1 LRHFVVKACGDYRPG
16 DRTIA
21 VHAKFPGYFSPTLD
35 RTSAGQYH
43 PAGVSERGVEALST
57 ILDEILVQKHREV
70 AAARERVP
78 FEVLQKKLPSAPPP
92 RGFLAALQ
100 AAGRPGLIAEVKKAS
115 PSAGL
120 IRPDFDPVTI
130 ARQYEVAGANCL
142 SVLTDEHF
150 FQGHLDY
157 LRDIRQIVRIPVM
170 RKEFIIDRY
179 QIAEARVAGA
189 DCVLLIAECLD
200 DAQLHDLYDYARSLG
215 MDVLIELYDLE
226 NVPRVLSTGT
236 KLLGINNRDL
246 RTFVTSL
253 EHTFRVRKL
262 VPDDVLLVSESGI
275 GTHADILRLRAE
287 GIGAVLVGESL
298 MRQADIGVAVKTL
311 MGT

>member
-1 LRHFVVKACGDYRPG
+1 MPAGVRQINFLQ
-16 DRTIA
+16 
-21 VHAKFPGYFSPTLD
+21 TLD
-35 RTSAGQYH
+35 PHSDGQYH
-43 PAGVSERGVEALST
+43 PAGVSERGAQALST
-57 ILDEILVQKHREV
+57 ILDEILEQKHREV
-70 AAARERVP
+70 AAARDRVSL
-78 FEVLQKKLPSAPPP
+78 ETLTARLPAAPPI

-100 AAGRPGLIAEVKKAS
+100 AASRPGLIAEVKKAS

-120 IRPDFDPVTI
+120 IRPDFDPVAI
-130 ARQYEVAGANCL
+130 ARQYEVAGATCL

-200 DAQLHDLYDYARSLG
+200 DAQLHDLYGYARSLG

-226 NVPRVLSTGT
+226 NVPRVLATGT
-236 KLLGINNRDL
+236 RLLGVNNRDL

-253 EHTFRVRKL
+253 EHTFRVKRHI
-262 VPDDVLLVSESGI
+262 PDEVLLVSESGI
-275 GTHADILRLRAE
+275 GSHADILRLRNE

-298 MRQADIGVAVKTL
+298 MRQPDIGAAVRSL
-311 MGT
+311 MST

>member
-1 LRHFVVKACGDYRPG
+1 M
-16 DRTIA
+16 
-21 VHAKFPGYFSPTLD
+21 
-35 RTSAGQYH
+35 
-43 PAGVSERGVEALST
+43 ST
-57 ILDEILVQKHREV
+57 ILDEILEQKHREV
-70 AAARERVP
+70 AAARERIP
-78 FEVLQKKLPSAPPP
+78 FSVLERQIPAAPPV
-92 RGFLAALQ
+92 RGFLEALK
-100 AAGRPGLIAEVKKAS
+100 ATSKPGLIAEVKKAS

-120 IRPDFDPVTI
+120 IRADFDPVAI
-130 ARQYEVAGANCL
+130 ARQYEVAGATCL

-150 FQGHLDY
+150 FQGHLAF
-157 LRDIRQIVRIPVM
+157 LQAIRQIVRIPVM

-200 DAQLHDLYDYARSLG
+200 DVQLNDLYNYAHSLG

-226 NVPRVLSTGT
+226 NVERVLATGT
-236 KLLGINNRDL
+236 QLLGINNRDL

-253 EHTFRVRKL
+253 EHTFRVKQL
-262 VPDDVLLVSESGI
+262 VPEDILLVSESGI
-275 GTHADILRLRAE
+275 ASHADIQRLRAE

-298 MRQADIGVAVKTL
+298 MRQPDIGVAVRSL

>member
-1 LRHFVVKACGDYRPG
+1 M
-16 DRTIA
+16 
-21 VHAKFPGYFSPTLD
+21 
-35 RTSAGQYH
+35 
-43 PAGVSERGVEALST
+43 ST
-57 ILDEILVQKHREV
+57 ILDEILEQKRREV
-70 AAARERVP
+70 AAARERVS
-78 FEVLQKKLPSAPPP
+78 FNVLESRLASSPPV
-92 RGFLAALQ
+92 RGFLAALL
-100 AAGRPGLIAEVKKAS
+100 AANRPGLIAEVKKAS

-130 ARQYEVAGANCL
+130 ARHYEVAGATCL

-200 DAQLHDLYDYARSLG
+200 DVQLHDLYGYARSLG

-226 NVPRVLSTGT
+226 NVPRVLATGT

-253 EHTFRVRKL
+253 EHTFTVKKL

-275 GTHADILRLRAE
+275 GTHADILRLRSE

-298 MRQADIGVAVKTL
+298 MRQSDIGVAVRTL

>member
-1 LRHFVVKACGDYRPG
+1 
-16 DRTIA
+16 
-21 VHAKFPGYFSPTLD
+21 
-35 RTSAGQYH
+35 
-43 PAGVSERGVEALST
+43 LST
-57 ILDEILVQKHREV
+57 ILDEILEQKRREV
-70 AAARERVP
+70 AAARERVS
-78 FEVLQKKLPSAPPP
+78 FNVLESRLASSPPV
-92 RGFLAALQ
+92 RGFLAALL
-100 AAGRPGLIAEVKKAS
+100 AANRPGLIAEVKKAS

-130 ARQYEVAGANCL
+130 ARQYEVAGATCL

-200 DAQLHDLYDYARSLG
+200 DVQLHDLYGYARSLG

-226 NVPRVLSTGT
+226 NVPRVLATGT

-253 EHTFRVRKL
+253 EHTFTVKKL

-275 GTHADILRLRAE
+275 GTHADILRLRSE

-298 MRQADIGVAVKTL
+298 MRQSDIGVAVRTL

>member
-1 LRHFVVKACGDYRPG
+1 M
-16 DRTIA
+16 
-21 VHAKFPGYFSPTLD
+21 
-35 RTSAGQYH
+35 
-43 PAGVSERGVEALST
+43 ST
-57 ILDEILVQKHREV
+57 ILDEILEQKHREV
-70 AAARERVP
+70 AAARERVS
-78 FEVLQKKLPSAPPP
+78 FNVMESRLASSPPV
-92 RGFLAALQ
+92 RGFLAALL
-100 AAGRPGLIAEVKKAS
+100 AANRPGLIAEVKKAS

-130 ARQYEVAGANCL
+130 ARQYEVAGATCL

-200 DAQLHDLYDYARSLG
+200 DVQLHDLYGYARSLG

-226 NVPRVLSTGT
+226 NVPRVLATGT

-253 EHTFRVRKL
+253 EHTFTVKKL

-275 GTHADILRLRAE
+275 GTHADILRLRSE

-298 MRQADIGVAVKTL
+298 MRQSDIGVAVRTL

>member
-1 LRHFVVKACGDYRPG
+1 M
-16 DRTIA
+16 
-21 VHAKFPGYFSPTLD
+21 
-35 RTSAGQYH
+35 
-43 PAGVSERGVEALST
+43 ST
-57 ILDEILVQKHREV
+57 ILDEILEQKHREV
-70 AAARERVP
+70 AAARDRVP
-78 FEVLQKKLPSAPPP
+78 FETLKTRIPTAPPV
-92 RGFLAALQ
+92 RGFLAALE
-100 AAGRPGLIAEVKKAS
+100 AASRPGLIAEVKKAS

-120 IRPDFDPVTI
+120 IRSDFDPVAI
-130 ARQYEVAGANCL
+130 AREYEVAGATCL

-157 LRDIRQIVRIPVM
+157 LRDIRQAVRIPVM

-189 DCVLLIAECLD
+189 DCVLLIAECLN
-200 DAQLHDLYDYARSLG
+200 DAQLQDLYDYARSLG

-226 NVPRVLSTGT
+226 NIPRVLSTGT

-253 EHTFRVRKL
+253 EHTFRVKKL

-275 GTHADILRLRAE
+275 GTHADIQRLRSE

-298 MRQADIGVAVKTL
+298 MRQPDIGIAVRSL
-311 MGT
+311 MGV

>member
-1 LRHFVVKACGDYRPG
+1 
-16 DRTIA
+16 
-21 VHAKFPGYFSPTLD
+21 
-35 RTSAGQYH
+35 
-43 PAGVSERGVEALST
+43 LST
-57 ILDEILVQKHREV
+57 ILDEILSRKHLEV
-70 AAARERVP
+70 AAARDQVNLAALESRI
-78 FEVLQKKLPSAPPP
+78 PSAPPV
-92 RGFLAALQ
+92 RGFLAALRC
-100 AAGRPGLIAEVKKAS
+100 AERPSLIAEVKKAS

-120 IRPDFDPVTI
+120 IRADFDPIAI
-130 ARQYEVAGANCL
+130 ARQYEVAGATCL

-200 DAQLHDLYDYARSLG
+200 DAQLNDLYGYAHSLG
-215 MDVLIELYDLE
+215 MDALIELYDIA
-226 NVPRVLSTGT
+226 NVPRVLATGT

-253 EHTFRVRKL
+253 DHTFQVKQQI
-262 VPDDVLLVSESGI
+262 PDDVLLVSESGI
-275 GTHADILRLRAE
+275 STNADIQRLRSE

-298 MRQADIGVAVKTL
+298 MRQPDIGKAVREL
-311 MGT
+311 MRPV

>member
-1 LRHFVVKACGDYRPG
+1 M
-16 DRTIA
+16 
-21 VHAKFPGYFSPTLD
+21 
-35 RTSAGQYH
+35 
-43 PAGVSERGVEALST
+43 ST
-57 ILDEILVQKHREV
+57 ILDEILSRKHLEV
-70 AAARERVP
+70 AAARDQVNLAALESRI
-78 FEVLQKKLPSAPPP
+78 PSAPPV
-92 RGFLAALQ
+92 RGFLAALRS
-100 AAGRPGLIAEVKKAS
+100 AERPSLIAEVKKAS

-120 IRPDFDPVTI
+120 IRADFDPIAI
-130 ARQYEVAGANCL
+130 ARQYEVAGATCL

-200 DAQLHDLYDYARSLG
+200 DAQLNDLYGYAHSLG
-215 MDVLIELYDLE
+215 MDALIELYDIA
-226 NVPRVLSTGT
+226 NVPRVLATGT

-253 EHTFRVRKL
+253 DHTFQVKQQI
-262 VPDDVLLVSESGI
+262 PDDVLLVSESGI
-275 GTHADILRLRAE
+275 STNADIQRLRSE

-298 MRQADIGVAVKTL
+298 MRQPDIGKAVREL
-311 MGT
+311 MRPV